1 MSKSQADAEEQKN
14 VHVMYRYL
22 EICTIM
28 LNDLCNWALSPK
40 SDQHQFS
47 PRIISKQS
55 LSKRFMRALFCKILM
70 LFMLQGFV
78 I

>member
-1 MSKSQADAEEQKN
+1 
-14 VHVMYRYL
+14 
-22 EICTIM
+22 M

-55 LSKRFMRALFCKILM
+55 LSKRFMRAFFGKILM
-70 LFMLQGFV
+70 LFILQGFV
-78 I
+78 S

>member
-1 MSKSQADAEEQKN
+1 
-14 VHVMYRYL
+14 MYRYL

-47 PRIISKQS
+47 PRITSKQS
-55 LSKRFMRALFCKILM
+55 LSKRFMKALFCKILM

>member
-1 MSKSQADAEEQKN
+1 
-14 VHVMYRYL
+14 MYRYL

-55 LSKRFMRALFCKILM
+55 LSKRFMRALFGKILM

-78 I
+78 S